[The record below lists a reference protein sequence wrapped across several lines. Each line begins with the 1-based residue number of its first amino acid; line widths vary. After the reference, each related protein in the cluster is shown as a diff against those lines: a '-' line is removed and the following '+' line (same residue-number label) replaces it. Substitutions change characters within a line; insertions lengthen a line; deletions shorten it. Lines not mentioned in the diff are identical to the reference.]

1 MTFHYP
7 LLRAAIWLAAS
18 VAALAHGA
26 EPQAAPNPLDAGAA
40 VPATRYAAALP
51 YRPAPAPAT
60 PADQN
65 WKAQNRTVAG
75 YDSMAL
81 TMERGNAPALADS
94 SAADGGHAHASHH
107 AAPAAPAHMR
117 HSHGGGQ

>member
-1 MTFHYP
+1 MKFHHP
-7 LLRAAIWLAAS
+7 LLRAATWFAAG
-18 VAALAHGA
+18 AAAIAHGA
-26 EPQAAPNPLDAGAA
+26 EPQAAPNPIDPGAA

-51 YRPAPAPAT
+51 YRPAPVPAT

-65 WKAQNRTVAG
+65 WKALNRTVAG

-81 TMERGNAPALADS
+81 TMDREGDN
-94 SAADGGHAHASHH
+94 GQAHASHQSMP
-107 AAPAAPAHMR
+107 AAPAAPARMP